1 MALKLAI
8 NGFGRIGRLV
18 FREAMKH
25 DEFEVVAVNDLTDA
39 GQLAHLLKYDSVH
52 GIYDAEVNADE
63 DSFVVNGQ
71 RIKVYAEKDPAQ
83 LPWGELGVDVVL
95 ECTGHFRS
103 MEEVGKHIE
112 AGAKKAILSAPAKGA
127 MLTFV
132 MGVNHEDYNPA
143 TDDVISNA
151 SCTTNCLAPVA
162 KVLDEK
168 FGIERGMM
176 TTIHSYTNDQRILDF
191 PHSDPRR
198 ARAGAVSMIPTTTG
212 AAVAVS
218 KVLPQLKDYNE
229 LPLVSIDYNGNHH
242 SSTVDGLSTMVLENK
257 MVKVLAW
264 GAFFMLNKK
273 TMKDID
279 VKGKRVFVRV
289 DFNVPMAD
297 GAITDETRIR
307 AAIPTIEYLV
317 EQGAKVIL
325 ASHLGRPKG
334 EVKEDMCL
342 TAAGVRLAQL
352 MGKPVTKL
360 DESIGQVVEEAVAS
374 MHDGDLLL
382 MENVRFHAGEEKNDP
397 TLAQQFAQL
406 ADIYMYCKALSN
418 PEHPFTAI
426 IGGAKVKDKIGVIE
440 SLLEKVD
447 HLIIGGGLSFT
458 FIKAQ
463 GYDIGKSLLEEDKI
477 ELAKSFIEKAK
488 AKGVQLHMPVD
499 AVVANEF
506 SQDAETQIV
515 NVDAIPA
522 DWMGLD
528 IGPKTAANYA
538 EVIKNSK
545 LIIWN
550 GPMGVFEMDKFAN
563 GTKKVADAMATTAG
577 YTVIGGGDS
586 AAAVEKFEVA
596 DKMDHISTGGG
607 ASLELM
613 EGKELPG
620 IVALNDK

>member
-1 MALKLAI
+1 
-8 NGFGRIGRLV
+8 
-18 FREAMKH
+18 
-25 DEFEVVAVNDLTDA
+25 
-39 GQLAHLLKYDSVH
+39 
-52 GIYDAEVNADE
+52 
-63 DSFVVNGQ
+63 
-71 RIKVYAEKDPAQ
+71 
-83 LPWGELGVDVVL
+83 
-95 ECTGHFRS
+95 
-103 MEEVGKHIE
+103 
-112 AGAKKAILSAPAKGA
+112 
-127 MLTFV
+127 
-132 MGVNHEDYNPA
+132 
-143 TDDVISNA
+143 
-151 SCTTNCLAPVA
+151 
-162 KVLDEK
+162 
-168 FGIERGMM
+168 
-176 TTIHSYTNDQRILDF
+176 
-191 PHSDPRR
+191 
-198 ARAGAVSMIPTTTG
+198 
-212 AAVAVS
+212 
-218 KVLPQLKDYNE
+218 
-229 LPLVSIDYNGNHH
+229 
-242 SSTVDGLSTMVLENK
+242 
-257 MVKVLAW
+257 
-264 GAFFMLNKK
+264 MLNKK

-334 EVKEDMCL
+334 EVKEDMRL
-342 TAAGVRLAQL
+342 TAVGVRLAQL

-382 MENVRFHAGEEKNDP
+382 LENVRFHAGEEKNDP

-406 ADIYMYCKALSN
+406 ADIYVNDAFGAAHRAHASTEGIAKHIPAVSGFLMQKELDVLGKALLN

-515 NVDAIPA
+515 DVDAIPA

-563 GTKKVADAMATTAG
+563 GTKTVADAMATTAG

>member
-1 MALKLAI
+1 
-8 NGFGRIGRLV
+8 
-18 FREAMKH
+18 
-25 DEFEVVAVNDLTDA
+25 
-39 GQLAHLLKYDSVH
+39 
-52 GIYDAEVNADE
+52 
-63 DSFVVNGQ
+63 
-71 RIKVYAEKDPAQ
+71 
-83 LPWGELGVDVVL
+83 
-95 ECTGHFRS
+95 
-103 MEEVGKHIE
+103 
-112 AGAKKAILSAPAKGA
+112 
-127 MLTFV
+127 
-132 MGVNHEDYNPA
+132 
-143 TDDVISNA
+143 
-151 SCTTNCLAPVA
+151 
-162 KVLDEK
+162 
-168 FGIERGMM
+168 
-176 TTIHSYTNDQRILDF
+176 
-191 PHSDPRR
+191 
-198 ARAGAVSMIPTTTG
+198 
-212 AAVAVS
+212 
-218 KVLPQLKDYNE
+218 
-229 LPLVSIDYNGNHH
+229 
-242 SSTVDGLSTMVLENK
+242 
-257 MVKVLAW
+257 
-264 GAFFMLNKK
+264 MLNKK

-334 EVKEDMCL
+334 EVKEDMRL
-342 TAAGVRLAQL
+342 TAVGVRLAQL

-382 MENVRFHAGEEKNDP
+382 LENVRFHAGEEKNDP

-406 ADIYMYCKALSN
+406 ADIYVNDAFGAAHRAHASTEGIAKHIPAVSGFLMQKELDVLGKALSN